1 MIRLRA
7 AAMVWVAAAALAL
20 PALAGDLPDPEIRD
34 LRVAEAG
41 GDLRVS
47 YRVEGGFRPEL
58 IEELQSGMT
67 VVFRHRIDLL
77 TKRAVPLMPLR
88 LLARTVVEASVRY
101 DSLTRQYHLERRSVR
116 EEPEELRGPAT
127 EAELAA
133 TPSLGEVEVWMST
146 VSEATVP
153 APPSQDGPRK
163 PRIRVRAE
171 MGRDYRLLIFPF
183 THAAEAEQA
192 LGL

>member
-1 MIRLRA
+1 MIRLRGA
-7 AAMVWVAAAALAL
+7 ALAWLAAAALAL
-20 PALAGDLPDPEIRD
+20 PARAEDVPDPEIRD
-34 LRVAEAG
+34 LRVAAADG
-41 GDLRVS
+41 GLRVS
-47 YRVEGGFRPEL
+47 YRVEGGFRPDV

-77 TKRAVPLMPLR
+77 SKRAVPLMPLR

-101 DSLTRQYHLERRSVR
+101 DSLTRQYHLERRSTR
-116 EEPEELRGPAT
+116 EEPEELRGPVS
-127 EAELAA
+127 EPEIAA
-133 TPSLGEVEVWMST
+133 TPSLAEAETWMST
-146 VSEATVP
+146 VTEATVP
-153 APPSQDGPRK
+153 APPSDDGPRK

-192 LGL
+192 LGP